1 MENDTIII
9 ISVFT
14 GLTSLCLCCI
24 LTQALRFQ
32 MRERSI
38 ERMREIAIKKRENLR
53 YNYVVY
59 PESENLRNSEIV

>member
-24 LTQALRFQ
+24 LTQALSFQ

>member
-1 MENDTIII
+1 METDTLII

-14 GLTSLCLCCI
+14 GLSSLCLCCI
-24 LTQALRFQ
+24 CIQALRFQ

-53 YNYVVY
+53 YNYLVY
-59 PESENLRNSEIV
+59 PESENLRHSEIV